1 MAKDLI
7 LSHEQCDSWGQR
19 APIIID
25 SSVTWRG
32 HAGHQGLHY
41 VPPVCWGVV
50 WARVSRYPHLAG
62 CDLSSD
68 S

>member
-7 LSHEQCDSWGQR
+7 LSHQQCDSWGQR

-32 HAGHQGLHY
+32 HAGHQA
-41 VPPVCWGVV
+41 PPSST
-50 WARVSRYPHLAG
+50 RVLG
-62 CDLSSD
+62 CDLGQGLPVPSS
-68 S
+68 SWL